1 MKLQI
6 EFYVYLS
13 NLYVFY
19 FFFSHHTA
27 IYNKRRSRENFIIEI
42 DTLKIYMEVQIT
54 SITQKGYK
62 EKKKEY
68 KTKGFTLPDHNIYF
82 TSLYNII

>member
-1 MKLQI
+1 
-6 EFYVYLS
+6 
-13 NLYVFY
+13 
-19 FFFSHHTA
+19 
-27 IYNKRRSRENFIIEI
+27 
-42 DTLKIYMEVQIT
+42 MEVQIT